1 VVTELLLL
9 GGHALLA
16 STLSLYGLH
25 RLWLTS
31 RYWRTRRQAPTL
43 TTLEERALPLVTV
56 QLPVYN
62 ERYVI
67 TRLIDAAAALDWPRD
82 RLELQI
88 LDDSDDDTT
97 PLAEA
102 AAARHRAKGLDV
114 TVLRRPDRQGFKA
127 GALAWGLTRAKGSIL
142 AIFDADFV
150 PPADFLRRAVPA
162 LGPEIGMVQARWTH
176 LNEGES
182 WLTRVEAML
191 LDGHFVIEHAAR
203 ARSGRWFNFNGTAGL
218 WRREAIHDAGGW
230 QGDTLTEDLDLSYRA
245 QLVGWRFVYLPD
257 LAVPAELPG
266 DILAFKS
273 QQRRWA
279 KGSIQTA
286 KKLLPRLW
294 RSPAPWPVKLE
305 ATAHLCANLAY
316 PLVLLLSVITPLA
329 AIQRVGHPLVE
340 PLHAVFFTVAMTSL
354 GVFYGVSAGAHHPDW
369 ARRLGRVPWAMA
381 LGAGMAV
388 NQTRAVVEALFGEV
402 GAFVRTPKR
411 GESGGGGRYALGGD
425 GGAIVEISLGLGQ
438 LLGAVACMFAGA
450 WGSAPL
456 LALFGLGYLW
466 VGLGSLS
473 PAPSPKPVVTAE
485 AEAAG

>member
-1 VVTELLLL
+1 
-9 GGHALLA
+9 
-16 STLSLYGLH
+16 
-25 RLWLTS
+25 
-31 RYWRTRRQAPTL
+31 
-43 TTLEERALPLVTV
+43 
-56 QLPVYN
+56 
-62 ERYVI
+62 
-67 TRLIDAAAALDWPRD
+67 
-82 RLELQI
+82 
-88 LDDSDDDTT
+88 
-97 PLAEA
+97 
-102 AAARHRAKGLDV
+102 
-114 TVLRRPDRQGFKA
+114 
-127 GALAWGLTRAKGSIL
+127 
-142 AIFDADFV
+142 
-150 PPADFLRRAVPA
+150 VPA
-162 LGPEIGMVQARWTH
+162 LGPKIGMVQARWTH

-245 QLVGWRFVYLPD
+245 QLAGWRFVYLPD
-257 LAVPAELPG
+257 LAVPGELPG

-286 KKLLPRLW
+286 KKLLPKLW
-294 RSPAPWPVKLE
+294 RSPAPWPVKVE

-340 PLHAVFFTVAMTSL
+340 PLHALFFTVAMTSL
-354 GVFYGVSAGAHHPDW
+354 GVFYAVSAGAHHTDW

-381 LGAGMAV
+381 LGAGMSV
-388 NQTRAVVEALFGEV
+388 NQSRAVFEALFGEV

-411 GESGGGGRYALGGD
+411 GEAGGGGRYALGGD
-425 GGAIVEISLGLGQ
+425 GNAVFEITLGLGQ
-438 LLGAVACMFAGA
+438 LIGAVACGLAGA

-456 LALFGLGYLW
+456 LVLFGLGYLW

-473 PAPSPKPVVTAE
+473 PARRLRPSSPPKLRQPGE
-485 AEAAG
+485 RLGDLERPRRDG

>member
-1 VVTELLLL
+1 MTEHWIL
-9 GGHALLA
+9 GAHALLA
-16 STLSLYGLH
+16 ATLSLSGLH
-25 RLWLTS
+25 RLWLTA
-31 RYWRTRRQAPTL
+31 RYWRTRRQVPAL
-43 TTLEERALPLVTV
+43 AALDERALPIVTV

-62 ERYVI
+62 ERYVV
-67 TRLIDAAAALDWPRD
+67 TRLIDAAAALDWPKD

-97 PLAEA
+97 ALAEA
-102 AAARHRAKGLDV
+102 AAARHRARGLDV
-114 TVLRRPDRQGFKA
+114 WVLRRPSREGFKA
-127 GALAWGLTRAKGSIL
+127 GALAWGLQRAKGSVL

-162 LGPEIGMVQARWTH
+162 LGDGVGMVQARWTH

-182 WLTRVEAML
+182 WLTQVEAML

-218 WRREAIHDAGGW
+218 WRREAIEAAGGW
-230 QGDTLTEDLDLSYRA
+230 RGDTLTEDLDLSYRA

-257 LAVPAELPG
+257 LAVPGELPG
-266 DILAFKS
+266 DILAYKS

-286 KKLLPRLW
+286 KKLLPDLW
-294 RSPAPWPVKLE
+294 RSRAPWSVKLE

-316 PLVLLLSVITPLA
+316 PLVLALSVITPLA
-329 AIQRVGHPLVE
+329 AVQRVGHPLVE
-340 PLHAVFFTVAMTSL
+340 PLHAAFFAVAMTSL
-354 GVFYGVSAGAHHPDW
+354 GVFYGVSAGAHHADW
-369 ARRLGRVPWAMA
+369 PRRLGRVPWAMA

-388 NQTRAVVEALFGEV
+388 NQTRAVFEALFGEV

-411 GESGGGGRYALGGD
+411 GGAGEGGRYALGGD
-425 GGAIVEISLGLGQ
+425 GSARWEIALGLAQ
-438 LLGAVACMFAGA
+438 LLGAVACAAAGA

-456 LALFGLGYLW
+456 LTLFGLGYLW

-473 PAPSPKPVVTAE
+473 PPSPAPLERAE

>member
-1 VVTELLLL
+1 MTELLLL
-9 GGHALLA
+9 GGHALLVA
-16 STLSLYGLH
+16 TLSLTGLH
-25 RLWLTS
+25 RLWLTAA
-31 RYWRTRRQAPTL
+31 YWRTRHQVTARVAL
-43 TTLEERALPLVTV
+43 DEAALPVVTV

-62 ERYVI
+62 ERYVV

-97 PLAEA
+97 ALAEA
-102 AAARHRAKGLDV
+102 AAARHRARGLNV
-114 TVLRRPDRQGFKA
+114 AVLRRPDRQGFKA
-127 GALAWGLTRAKGSIL
+127 GALAWGLERARGSII

-162 LGPEIGMVQARWTH
+162 LGPEVGMVQARWTH

-218 WRREAIHDAGGW
+218 WRREAIVAAGGW

-245 QLVGWRFVYLPD
+245 QLVGWRFVYLPE

-266 DILAFKS
+266 DILAFKG

-294 RSPAPWPVKLE
+294 GSAAPWSVKLE

-316 PLVLLLSVITPLA
+316 PGVLLLSVITPVA
-329 AIQRVGHPLVE
+329 ALQRVGHPLVE
-340 PLHAVFFTVAMTSL
+340 PLHALFFTIAALSL
-354 GVFYGVSAGAHHPDW
+354 GLFYGVSAGAHHTDW
-369 ARRLGRVPWAMA
+369 PRRLGRVPWAMA

-388 NQTRAVVEALFGEV
+388 NQSRAVFEALFGEV

-411 GESGGGGRYALGGD
+411 GGPGGAGRYTLAGD
-425 GGAIVEISLGLGQ
+425 GNAAWEITLGLAQ
-438 LLGAVACMFAGA
+438 LVGAVACLRAGS

-473 PAPSPKPVVTAE
+473 PPSPAPLEAAE